1 MTTPPLVFIDGDQ
14 GTTGLQIHERLR
26 GRMDLQLLTLPEA
39 ERKNA
44 TRRAEAINSCDIAIL
59 CLPDAPAREAAA
71 AIVNPAVRVID
82 ASSAHRTDPQ
92 WVYGFPEMGAAQA
105 ARIAGAKRVSNPG
118 CYPTGAIALLR
129 PLVDEKNTKLLKSRE
144 RLLKIKE
151 EWDGSATLTG
161 VNKRNLARLREKF
174 HVTYETYPEDAR
186 AIEILLLRVDVIP
199 PAMVM
204 AQAAVES
211 GWGTSR
217 FAEEAH
223 NLFGHWCYKPGCG
236 LVPSRRAANAKHEV
250 KKFNNVEESLT
261 AYFNNINTHNAYRPW
276 RQLRAQLRHDETR
289 FTGSTMVAELGKY
302 SSRGPAYIHE
312 LRTVIRSN
320 RLE

>member
-1 MTTPPLVFIDGDQ
+1 MNKHASQWLLGFAFAAFPLITLFLVLVLASVSPQQFFIAMDDDELTSNTLLPDFAAIEQTP
-14 GTTGLQIHERLR
+14 
-26 GRMDLQLLTLPEA
+26 
-39 ERKNA
+39 ERK
-44 TRRAEAINSCDIAIL
+44 
-59 CLPDAPAREAAA
+59 
-71 AIVNPAVRVID
+71 
-82 ASSAHRTDPQ
+82 
-92 WVYGFPEMGAAQA
+92 AQF
-105 ARIAGAKRVSNPG
+105 
-118 CYPTGAIALLR
+118 LDMLR
-129 PLVDEKNTKLLKSRE
+129 PLIDEKNAKLLKSRE
-144 RLLKIKE
+144 RLLKIKN
-151 EWDGSATLTG
+151 EWDTKQTVTG
-161 VNKRNLARLREKF
+161 VNKRNLEKLREKF
-174 HVTYETYPEDAR
+174 HVTYKTYPEDAR

-199 PAMVM
+199 PAMVL

-223 NLFGHWCYKPGCG
+223 NLFGHWCYTPGCG

-276 RQLRAQLRHDETR
+276 RQLRAQLRHDEAQ

-312 LRTVIRSN
+312 LRTVIRAN
-320 RLE
+320 NLE